1 MSIFL
6 GRSCLLCLRCTPKT
20 LRIVVMVCAIGYI
33 FVSATTTTLFN
44 DIIIAVIKAL
54 SLILALENGSKRS
67 IEYIGSV
74 VGVVD
79 REIMKLYIYECE

>member
-44 DIIIAVIKAL
+44 DIIIK
-54 SLILALENGSKRS
+54 
-67 IEYIGSV
+67 
-74 VGVVD
+74 
-79 REIMKLYIYECE
+79 KL